1 MNSPLL
7 RQDRRF
13 RGLRLLSR
21 LALLFACLFAAASAD
36 GLPPAS
42 LERLLQ
48 SALEQTHLTR
58 YYDPAY
64 VKLAYP
70 GGDVPIERGVCTDV
84 VIRAF
89 RAAGIDLQQLVH
101 EDMARHFDR
110 YPRRWG
116 LKRPDPNIDH
126 RRVPNLETFFT
137 RHGMKQADL
146 SPGSFRRG
154 DLVVWRLPGG
164 LPHIGIIATDPSRE
178 ARFPPCIHNV
188 GAGTRLEDVLTAW
201 PITGRYRYPFK

>member
-1 MNSPLL
+1 MISLL
-7 RQDRRF
+7 LQQAGRPRV
-13 RGLRLLSR
+13 LRLLPG
-21 LALLFACLFAAASAD
+21 LALLFACVFAAASA
-36 GLPPAS
+36 GCLPPVS
-42 LERLLQ
+42 LDLLLQ

-58 YYDPAY
+58 VYDPSY

-84 VIRAF
+84 VVRAF
-89 RAAGIDLQQLVH
+89 RAAGIDLQKLVH

-137 RHGMKQADL
+137 RHGMRHADL
-146 SPGSFRRG
+146 SAGSFRKG

-164 LPHIGIIATDPSRE
+164 LPHIGIVAGDPLPTGH
-178 ARFPPCIHNV
+178 PPCIHNV

-201 PITGRYRYPFK
+201 PITGHYRYPYK